1 METARAELGRLLF
14 ELVEAYFP
22 EQASSRRERRSWTAL
37 AVGLVLGM
45 YLGRRLLR

>member
-1 METARAELGRLLF
+1 MLFDLL
-14 ELVEAYFP
+14 ESYFP
-22 EQASSRRERRSWTAL
+22 EQASSRRRNGDWRVF